1 MSILEKIRTKSGLLV
16 GIIALALVIFVLE
29 SALDSGNR
37 FFSSKKTMVGEVL
50 GKEISIQEFEAKVE
64 KAAENEKARSG
75 KPTVD
80 ENMMDNIRNQ
90 VWNEVIM
97 DRILKVQYQD
107 LGIAVSKDE
116 LFDMVQGKNPHP
128 SVKQAFTN
136 PQTGVFDPNQVIQ
149 FLKNMDKD
157 ETGATKERWINFEQ
171 AVKQEKIAN
180 KFYTMIKKGIYITK
194 AEAKRAN
201 IAQNKTFKFTYAS
214 QKYFSVPDSIFKVD
228 ESELKKYYGE
238 NKNKYNQDFDSRSIE
253 FVSFD
258 VNPSD
263 EDRNAAM
270 QDILKLGNEFALA
283 TNDSEFVNINSDAK
297 FQEKYFSKA
306 ELSKNIDTL
315 YSSSIGKIVGPYLEG
330 NTYKVAKL
338 SKIKMVPDSVKARH
352 ILVKAING
360 DMSKARA
367 KADSLKKLIKA
378 GAKFDEL
385 ARVNSEDPGSG
396 AKGGDLGFFKEGMMV
411 KPFNDACFN
420 GNVGDMP
427 IVESQFGI
435 HLIEVMA
442 KGKESKKILVSFLD
456 RQIDASSKTF
466 GLIFQQASEFAGKN
480 TTEELFNKGV
490 EEKKLAKIPAQNFRN
505 TDKNIGGLEN
515 SRQVVKWAFEAKRG
529 EVSKVFELN
538 SKYVIA
544 VLTEEKEKGIL
555 PLEAVKKQVE
565 FEVIKEKKAE
575 KFINELNAKL
585 SSSNSI
591 QDFAAK
597 ANLTVD
603 SAKNV
608 TFASPYL
615 SSGREL
621 SLAGELFGL
630 KKGFNKKALKG
641 ENAVYVIDIYEVQEA
656 PELKD
661 SKTITEQIAN
671 QIKQRVDYEVFEA
684 LKQNASI
691 EDNRATF
698 Y

>member
-1 MSILEKIRTKSGLLV
+1 
-16 GIIALALVIFVLE
+16 
-29 SALDSGNR
+29 
-37 FFSSKKTMVGEVL
+37 
-50 GKEISIQEFEAKVE
+50 
-64 KAAENEKARSG
+64 
-75 KPTVD
+75 
-80 ENMMDNIRNQ
+80 
-90 VWNEVIM
+90 
-97 DRILKVQYQD
+97 
-107 LGIAVSKDE
+107 
-116 LFDMVQGKNPHP
+116 MVQGKNPHP

-180 KFYTMIKKGIYITK
+180 KFYTMIKKGIYVTK
-194 AEAKRAN
+194 AEVKRAN
-201 IAQNKTFKFTYAS
+201 VAQNKIFKFTYAS

-238 NKNKYNQDFDSRSIE
+238 NKNKYNQDYDSRSIE

-270 QDILKLGNEFALA
+270 QDILKLGNEFAVA
-283 TNDSEFVNINSDAK
+283 TNDSEFVNINSDSK

-306 ELSKNIDTL
+306 ELNKNIDTL
-315 YSSSIGKIVGPYLEG
+315 YNSSIGKIVGPYLEG
-330 NTYKVAKL
+330 NTYKIAKL

-360 DMSKARA
+360 DMSKAKA

-378 GAKFDEL
+378 GANFDEL

-480 TTEELFNKGV
+480 TTEEL
-490 EEKKLAKIPAQNFRN
+490 
-505 TDKNIGGLEN
+505 
-515 SRQVVKWAFEAKRG
+515 
-529 EVSKVFELN
+529 
-538 SKYVIA
+538 
-544 VLTEEKEKGIL
+544 
-555 PLEAVKKQVE
+555 
-565 FEVIKEKKAE
+565 
-575 KFINELNAKL
+575 
-585 SSSNSI
+585 
-591 QDFAAK
+591 
-597 ANLTVD
+597 
-603 SAKNV
+603 
-608 TFASPYL
+608 
-615 SSGREL
+615 
-621 SLAGELFGL
+621 
-630 KKGFNKKALKG
+630 
-641 ENAVYVIDIYEVQEA
+641 
-656 PELKD
+656 
-661 SKTITEQIAN
+661 
-671 QIKQRVDYEVFEA
+671 
-684 LKQNASI
+684 
-691 EDNRATF
+691 
-698 Y
+698 